1 MEKSGSAWRILGLG
15 GGGAAALGGVELLLD
30 GYGMFEEA
38 VDALEVHTTVSHV
51 LDGAAGVFHG
61 VNGSLALLLPALH
74 VRLGKKTTWI
84 RQHLL
89 QKKSS
94 SQKKK
99 NGSCSS
105 LGIPRSWEAPRAPW
119 NKDLLCV

>member
-74 VRLGKKTTWI
+74 VRLVLGQL
-84 RQHLL
+84 REGSADVLL
-89 QKKSS
+89 QPEQSHRGLVG
-94 SQKKK
+94 QH
-99 NGSCSS
+99 
-105 LGIPRSWEAPRAPW
+105 
-119 NKDLLCV
+119 V